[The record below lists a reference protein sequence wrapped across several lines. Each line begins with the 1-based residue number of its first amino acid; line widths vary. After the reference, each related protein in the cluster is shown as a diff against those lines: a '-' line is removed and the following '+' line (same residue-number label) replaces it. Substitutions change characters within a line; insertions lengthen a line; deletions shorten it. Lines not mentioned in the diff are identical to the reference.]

1 MVAAAVLMIPIIVA
15 EFGGAVSLPISR
27 KFPFRS
33 TGEKNGSVTSELSCM
48 PYKNPS
54 LLFRPK
60 ALNCRS
66 IGLPDGCTFPA
77 LSIRKIWKGDAVL
90 LIPGLVTATDTPG
103 QLSKATNGF
112 LPTQEAI

>member
-1 MVAAAVLMIPIIVA
+1 
-15 EFGGAVSLPISR
+15 
-27 KFPFRS
+27 
-33 TGEKNGSVTSELSCM
+33 M

-112 LPTQEAI
+112 LPTQEAISPRRFPLIRGIPDCVIKLIAPVWISAL